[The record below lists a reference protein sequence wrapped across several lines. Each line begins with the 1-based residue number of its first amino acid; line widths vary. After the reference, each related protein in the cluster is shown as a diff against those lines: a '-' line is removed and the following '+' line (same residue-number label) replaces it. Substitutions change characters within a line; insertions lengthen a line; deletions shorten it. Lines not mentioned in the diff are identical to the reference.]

1 MQTSDSGPCS
11 GGLIT
16 LIHRYGIL
24 SMGKLLSYLLRMRQ
38 TRAGELCLMH
48 YRVKGLNNVQ
58 GVDGHWRRNLSIS
71 TDYNL
76 KQVFWDFNRSV
87 RIFPMRISKCIYIL
101 YTCSI
106 AYLNHQGSMR
116 PVYCDKLAHS
126 IWAFCQQRNLWIT
139 AAQLTW
145 PVEYVGR
152 CEIAHF

>member
-1 MQTSDSGPCS
+1 MIQDPAPSIRAVAELIGILVSSFTAVEFGRLHYRQLELEKVQALKRVVGHYNKTFYLCWMRKPKFN

-16 LIHRYGIL
+16 LIRRYGIL

-87 RIFPMRISKCIYIL
+87 QIFPMRISKCI
-101 YTCSI
+101 
-106 AYLNHQGSMR
+106 
-116 PVYCDKLAHS
+116 
-126 IWAFCQQRNLWIT
+126 
-139 AAQLTW
+139 
-145 PVEYVGR
+145 
-152 CEIAHF
+152 